1 MKILVI
7 EDDKIAQLG
16 IKKIFDAAEF
26 PVQITLAEN
35 GQQGI
40 DALKKN
46 PSDLPDVIL
55 LDLNMPL
62 MNGLEFLQAVD
73 QDDVL
78 KYIPVVVHTTSDN
91 IADIQNCRKLNV
103 SGYFVKSI
111 DYAQYKFNLQ
121 TIAAYW
127 SQSKQINIL

>member
-46 PSDLPDVIL
+46 PSDLPDLIL
-55 LDLNMPL
+55 LDL
-62 MNGLEFLQAVD
+62 
-73 QDDVL
+73 
-78 KYIPVVVHTTSDN
+78 K
-91 IADIQNCRKLNV
+91 
-103 SGYFVKSI
+103 
-111 DYAQYKFNLQ
+111 
-121 TIAAYW
+121 
-127 SQSKQINIL
+127 